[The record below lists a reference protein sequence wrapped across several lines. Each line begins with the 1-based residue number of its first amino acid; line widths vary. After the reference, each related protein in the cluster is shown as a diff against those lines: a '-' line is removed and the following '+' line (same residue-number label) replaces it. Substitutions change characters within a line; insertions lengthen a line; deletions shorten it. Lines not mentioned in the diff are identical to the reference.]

1 MGELT
6 DLLFTVLGKMGRWF
20 NVKGQRICFVLW
32 AICLIYWMVRNF
44 SMDLYVQT
52 GGCLISLGFHLY
64 GWWNWKDK
72 GIGK

>member
-6 DLLFTVLGKMGRWF
+6 DLFFTVLGNMGRWF

-32 AICLIYWMVRNF
+32 AICLVYWMVRNF

>member
-6 DLLFTVLGKMGRWF
+6 DLLFTVIGKMGRWF